1 MTTCLNFDL
10 KEDIIFTCVCACVCV
25 CMLTQLCL
33 TLWYLTDCTLSGS
46 SVHGTLQ
53 ARTATGMG
61 CHFLLQGIFP
71 TQRSKL
77 CLLHLLHW
85 QFIILDSKQTF
96 PLFQEDAIFI
106 FQGWLLYRHPCKD
119 HIQKR
124 LSVHLVHKMCRNLKN
139 LWVIVYPER
148 EEMQLKSSLIVIPR
162 GLAFYTFISFNLWLP
177 FTLIR
182 NYKLGIIFKGSRFF

>member
-1 MTTCLNFDL
+1 
-10 KEDIIFTCVCACVCV
+10 
-25 CMLTQLCL
+25 MLTQLCL

-46 SVHGTLQ
+46 SVHGALQ

-71 TQRSKL
+71 TQGSKL

-119 HIQKR
+119 RIPKR

-139 LWVIVYPER
+139 LCVIVYRER
-148 EEMQLKSSLIVIPR
+148 EVYPAKIQPHCDPKGPGLLHFHIIQPLAAIHPDTKLQTWDYFQGKPLLLILRMRVQLWAVSNRHL
-162 GLAFYTFISFNLWLP
+162 
-177 FTLIR
+177 
-182 NYKLGIIFKGSRFF
+182 